1 MINNQPC
8 LGKGDLMY
16 TELVRNEKMFAF
28 VSKTTFSLLIH

>member
-1 MINNQPC
+1 MINTQPC

-28 VSKTTFSLLIH
+28 VS